1 MFDLILNNIELGKVK
16 YSGLKRIFDT
26 PKHLQFEK
34 IKGFLDVKPILFIL
48 IYDSHLKYFLSIAKA
63 LENKNINYS
72 IISLKRN
79 FADDLKPYSK
89 RIISLSNFYKKH
101 HICISAL
108 LQFFTFIK
116 YRFLGDHNRA
126 FATLKFFK
134 DFYLIRIAL
143 NNIISQNNINS
154 ICMYKGDGIYAQTI
168 GHYIHQKH
176 QSIKVIVMQHGL
188 IASIPQYKKLPI
200 DEFWV
205 WSSFFKNR
213 LNQLGVNYNIKIMGD
228 PTTDSLLKQK
238 ENQIPQTK
246 NKLKLLFLPNH
257 GNSHTPKSQV
267 INTLHW
273 IVKYAI
279 ENLEY
284 FLAIKPH
291 PGDSENI
298 ILRNINNASQI
309 SNLTLISKDKKV
321 LVENYDI
328 IIINNSTIGMEA
340 ALNKKPVIIL
350 AENKEQVMVK
360 QYIEYGIADVAYNY
374 NEFVN
379 KINFVKTNYSLF
391 QEKTK
396 LFIDEMYE
404 HQGESK
410 GVIIKELL
418 KYN

>member
-1 MFDLILNNIELGKVK
+1 MFDFILNNIELGKVK

-34 IKGFLDVKPILFIL
+34 TKGFLNVKPILFIL
-48 IYDSHLKYFLSIAKA
+48 IYDSHLKYFLSIAEA
-63 LENKNINYS
+63 LENKKLNYS
-72 IISLKRN
+72 IILLKPN

-188 IASIPQYKKLPI
+188 IASIPQFKKLPI

-213 LNQLGVNYNIKIMGD
+213 LHQLGVYYNIKVMGD
-228 PTTDSLLKQK
+228 PTTDSLLKRK
-238 ENQIPQTK
+238 ENQVSQTK
-246 NKLKLLFLPNH
+246 NKVRLLFLPNH

-273 IVKYAI
+273 IIKYAM
-279 ENLEY
+279 ENVESSLT
-284 FLAIKPH
+284 IKPH

-298 ILRNINNASQI
+298 ILRNINKSFQM
-309 SNLTLISKDKKV
+309 SNLTLLSKKEKV
-321 LVENYDI
+321 LIENYDI
-328 IIINNSTIGMEA
+328 IVIHNSAVGMEA

-404 HQGESK
+404 HQGKSK
-410 GVIIKELL
+410 DVILKELS